1 MNRLLVLFAIPALLL
16 TSGCIKLEIA
26 LNGKTTMLRDD
37 LQLVCRGNDALVLAS
52 SYFVSNGKIYYLKET
67 NGAWGVAQI
76 IDLAPHLNGWHTL
89 HLSDVDKERLDYN
102 SNWISYNDHWLAITT
117 RKVSDGHLSRS
128 LKDYRGR
135 VIIFKKVDGT
145 WKHYYTL
152 KSGEIFIYA
161 QCVAVTDFD
170 QLIVSDP
177 FKKTE
182 TTLGVVRC
190 FDLKGEKPRLV
201 QEIYPPKDNIAGSGP
216 NSRRF
221 GNFFSAS
228 GDRLMINVVYE
239 ELACVQFDLMLYQ
252 FTDGEWKYSCSFL
265 DKVPQDIFDARD
277 RAPLN
282 NLNSVDFEEDG
293 VTIHKPGFSIRFK
306 STNGAYA
313 YEQSCFDNLTPL
325 EELLPAQTL
334 TNYSLAWLGKRDQF
348 GLTKPSADGVIRFA
362 EPDWIVE
369 DADPETNRLVSDY
382 YRYDFNTRYAA
393 AHGYKSFYDF
403 TKYVPSVDYALC
415 GETLI
420 TSYFFP
426 DCYFTGNP
434 MQKADVWGGVN
445 IYKIDPTTGPK
456 KVFALTTRNLEE
468 LKPVPV
474 TEEEKTE

>member
-1 MNRLLVLFAIPALLL
+1 MNRLLVLFAIPAFLLI
-16 TSGCIKLEIA
+16 SGCVQLEIA

-52 SYFVSNGKIYYLKET
+52 SYFVPNGKIYYLKET

-76 IDLAPHLNGWHTL
+76 IDLAPYLNGWHTL
-89 HLSDVDKERLDYN
+89 HLSDDDKVRLDYN
-102 SNWISYNDHWLAITT
+102 SDWISYNDHWLAITT

-152 KSGEIFIYA
+152 KSGEFFIYA

-182 TTLGVVRC
+182 TTVGVVRC

-201 QEIYPPKDNIAGSGP
+201 QEIYPPKDNIAGFPDLGP
-216 NSRRF
+216 DYGRF
-221 GNFFSAS
+221 GSFFSAS
-228 GDRLMINVVYE
+228 GDRLMIRTTYE
-239 ELACVQFDLMLYQ
+239 VPLRTQDDLILYQ

-265 DKVPQDIFDARD
+265 DKVPQDIFDAQD
-277 RAPLN
+277 REPLN
-282 NLNSVDFEEDG
+282 GVNSVDFEEDG

-313 YEQSCFDNLTPL
+313 YEQSCSRS
-325 EELLPAQTL
+325 EELLPVQML
-334 TNYSLAWLGKRDQF
+334 TRYSLAWLGKRDQF
-348 GLTKPSADGVIRFA
+348 GLTKPSADGVIRFT

-382 YRYDFNTRYAA
+382 YRYDFNTKYAA